1 VKSNSVARWPWRLG
15 MLALAGTLLTLV
27 SGCPI
32 DRNTV
37 VTETTR
43 AALQA
48 TIDSLVAS
56 LSQFLAGN

>member
-1 VKSNSVARWPWRLG
+1 